1 MLLLIPAAVTHSRS
15 TPARKTMPQN
25 LVSVNFDI
33 LNIVG
38 GIAAIVYLCKEDR
51 LQ

>member
-1 MLLLIPAAVTHSRS
+1 MLLLIPGAVTHSRA
-15 TPARKTMPQN
+15 TPARKAMHKN

-38 GIAAIVYLCKEDR
+38 GIAAIVYLCKENR